1 MQLNIECE
9 KFEFSVKYMLR
20 SKIAFRC
27 NCKTLHTK
35 RFNAVDVREKLS
47 HECPRDKKGQK
58 NCVPRV
64 SGAQTRDKIDS
75 HNRKET
81 SNKPP

>member
-1 MQLNIECE
+1 MLNTSY
-9 KFEFSVKYMLR
+9 K
-20 SKIAFRC
+20 AFYR
-27 NCKTLHTK
+27 NS
-35 RFNAVDVREKLS
+35 KLS
-47 HECPRDKKGQK
+47 HGCPKDKKGQK
-58 NCVPRV
+58 NSVPRV